1 MRGTW
6 RGVADGPLVGIGVGS
21 GAKFND
27 WTEALGVISPGVQ
40 AVKSVAKVTAAK
52 NTNPRLDEMPRDG
65 RACCFCPGD
74 EEGVVG
80 VCIDASPYVE
90 K

>member
-40 AVKSVAKVTAAK
+40 AVKSVAKVMAAN
-52 NTNPRLDEMPRDG
+52 NTNPILNEIPLDG
-65 RACCFCPGD
+65 RSCGF
-74 EEGVVG
+74 
-80 VCIDASPYVE
+80 
-90 K
+90 